1 MKLRVELEAHNGTTA
16 WAEYDTFRWDFKDW
30 ILQNNYWYNRIEG
43 EDQAYLLH
51 IGEYSGTA
59 GDSMIMTGSY
69 GYSNANGMKFTTWD
83 RDNDKA
89 SGHCAQQWK
98 GGWWFNK

>member
-1 MKLRVELEAHNGTTA
+1 MAPQPGLSMTLLGGFSRIEFYKINI
-16 WAEYDTFRWDFKDW
+16 DT
-30 ILQNNYWYNRIEG
+30 NRIEG

-51 IGEYSGTA
+51 IGGYSGTA

-69 GYSNANGMKFTTWD
+69 GYNNANGMKFSTWD

-89 SGHCAQQWK
+89 SGHCAQRWK